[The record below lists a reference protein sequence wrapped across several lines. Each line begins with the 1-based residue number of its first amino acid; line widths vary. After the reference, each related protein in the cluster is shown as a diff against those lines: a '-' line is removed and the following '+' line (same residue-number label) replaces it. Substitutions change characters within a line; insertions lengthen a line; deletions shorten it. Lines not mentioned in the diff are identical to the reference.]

1 MLYLTSQFF
10 GLGSGTLTYMKG
22 GRDEDDDGA
31 PAATLDAKPACQ
43 AMAAVGNSAN
53 KKQKRQIHEHPSF
66 FQTQMTPEH
75 PEASTLELS
84 HAR

>member
-1 MLYLTSQFF
+1 MMELPQQPLMQSQ
-10 GLGSGTLTYMKG
+10 
-22 GRDEDDDGA
+22 RA
-31 PAATLDAKPACQ
+31 R
-43 AMAAVGNSAN
+43 AMAAVGNFAN
-53 KKQKRQIHEHPSF
+53 KKQKRQIHELPSF

>member
-10 GLGSGTLTYMKG
+10 GLGSGTLTYMKS
-22 GRDEDDDGA
+22 GRDEDDDGV
-31 PAATLDAKPACQ
+31 PAATLDAKPTRQSLGSWREQMQMKA
-43 AMAAVGNSAN
+43 
-53 KKQKRQIHEHPSF
+53 KQQIHEVPSF
-66 FQTQMTPEH
+66 YRTRMTPEH